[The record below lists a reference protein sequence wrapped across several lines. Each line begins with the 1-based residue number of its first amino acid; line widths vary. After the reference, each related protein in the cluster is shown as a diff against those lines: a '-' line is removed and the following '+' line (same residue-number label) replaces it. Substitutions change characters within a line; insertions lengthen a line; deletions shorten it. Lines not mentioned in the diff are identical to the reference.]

1 MDEAIEAAK
10 SAEVVIMVLGGSEVT
25 VREERSRTSLDLPGR
40 QEELLKAVCKLGKP
54 TILVMID
61 GRASSI
67 NYAKNMY
74 LLFSMH
80 GSRESFADRQ
90 LQKQSLEIIIPG
102 VS

>member
-1 MDEAIEAAK
+1 
-10 SAEVVIMVLGGSEVT
+10 
-25 VREERSRTSLDLPGR
+25 
-40 QEELLKAVCKLGKP
+40 
-54 TILVMID
+54 MID

-90 LQKQSLEIIIPG
+90 LQKQSLEIIILG